1 MNVEALGL
9 EAGEAISD
17 DVEPFADGVEVIE
30 SFLQSEV
37 VQVVGAE
44 LVAEETREFLILLQ
58 ECVFPVRSENV
69 MPVLDLIDHGGKL
82 SLQSLVQPD
91 AEDLADAV
99 SGQAPQADLATALE
113 DVVDGEVAFE
123 DEIAAVLDLAD
134 GVEPRQA
141 HLATLFL

>member
-69 MPVLDLIDHGGKL
+69 MPVLDLIDLG
-82 SLQSLVQPD
+82 
-91 AEDLADAV
+91 DAV